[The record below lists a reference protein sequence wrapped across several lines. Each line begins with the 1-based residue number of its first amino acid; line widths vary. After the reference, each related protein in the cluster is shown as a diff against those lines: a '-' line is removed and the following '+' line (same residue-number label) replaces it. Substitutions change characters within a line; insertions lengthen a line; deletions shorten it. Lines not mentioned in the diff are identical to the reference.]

1 MEVDQNPTRQVLP
14 RPNDPCRRCEHPYS
28 EHYRDGDHA
37 CAVEFGK
44 AGRVPTTA
52 LGRVCDC
59 KSFVFEPASEESEPA
74 PDSPILDGPFMYAEA
89 LGYLKLAISTSNEYT
104 ERLALVKASTYF
116 AGASAYA
123 MGVLSAD
130 NGTGDI
136 TERRWLAALAGEDM
150 LPEESE

>member
-1 MEVDQNPTRQVLP
+1 MSEVDENPTRQVLP
-14 RPNDPCRRCEHPYS
+14 RPNDPCRRCEHPFS
-28 EHYRDGDHA
+28 EHSDRGD
-37 CAVEFGK
+37 CQVELST
-44 AGRVPTTA
+44 GRVPTLAT
-52 LGRVCDC
+52 GGVCQC
-59 KSFVFEPASEESEPA
+59 ASFEFEPYAGPPEEMPDRPA
-74 PDSPILDGPFMYAEA
+74 LDGPAMYAEA
-89 LGYLKLAISTSNEYT
+89 LGYLKLAIGTSNEYA

-136 TERRWLAALAGEDM
+136 TERRWLAALAGEDV